1 MTSIITLSF
10 ISFFAARASVISEYL
25 LLHYKS
31 QEAEERAAKIR
42 DFKMG
47 ILVLLFISA
56 TVLELVTEAN
66 VYLLSSL
73 FFAFLAAVY
82 KVLFVERRRY
92 VVLRIYS
99 FENSEEL
106 KKEVISNDP
115 IEVVNLISMYSDTNF
130 IRVIRTEGKV
140 NKKKERDELFKLL
153 NGGSFVNTT
162 TFLTYNK
169 NQNHEKIKNVS
180 KADRCY

>member
-1 MTSIITLSF
+1 MTSIITLAF
-10 ISFFAARASVISEYL
+10 ISFFAARASVLSEYL

-31 QEAEERAAKIR
+31 RVAEERAATIR

-47 ILVLLFISA
+47 ILVLLFIA
-56 TVLELVTEAN
+56 AVVFELVTEAN
-66 VYLLSSL
+66 VYLVASL
-73 FFAFLAAVY
+73 FFAFLAAMY

-115 IEVVNLISMYSDTNF
+115 IEVVNVISMYSDTNF
-130 IRVIRTEGKV
+130 IRVMQTEGKV
-140 NKKKERDELFKLL
+140 HKKEERDELFKLL
-153 NGGSFVNTT
+153 NGGGFVNTK
-162 TFLTYNK
+162 TFLIYNK
-169 NQNHEKIKNVS
+169 KQTYERIKNIS
-180 KADRCY
+180 KAD